1 MFQLAQ
7 NGSCA
12 YTHRSKFLF
21 DFPRTIHPIWMSC
34 TLSSFPGWQNLKKLN
49 KTKSGTY
56 SLGAISKIILG
67 LHILLWRPEIR
78 PRIALRLRANLVLL
92 GRRRWKRFLEYWE
105 GKTLQ
110 NFFYSSSSYF
120 QCLSFLQF
128 LSHFYFNFY
137 FYLNFHCYIYFDF
150 FAFWNTEKGK
160 LCKITFVRR
169 ECRGLSKIL
178 LHRAFDQVDFVQM
191 HFMHETPFLL

>member
-105 GKTLQ
+105 GKTLE
-110 NFFYSSSSYF
+110 NYF
-120 QCLSFLQF
+120 CAVVCQKFSFTGTL
-128 LSHFYFNFY
+128 
-137 FYLNFHCYIYFDF
+137 I
-150 FAFWNTEKGK
+150 K
-160 LCKITFVRR
+160 LT
-169 ECRGLSKIL
+169 LSKCIL
-178 LHRAFDQVDFVQM
+178 CMKRLFF
-191 HFMHETPFLL
+191 FN